1 MAPGTRH
8 LQTRT
13 GIAAAVARVH
23 TRVLSAFRI
32 PLAALALLVS
42 ALALPSATQAQPQS
56 PATLMAD
63 QIYVDRAG
71 RLIASGSVEVW
82 QDSVRLTAQR
92 VVYDSRRDH
101 LQIDGPISVNDGPD
115 ILFLADS
122 AELSPNL
129 RAGILHSARIVLDRQ
144 LQISAASIVRDPS
157 GINQLTSVVA
167 SSCPVCAA
175 DPTPLWEIRA
185 ARVTHD
191 EATDQLLFERAQFR
205 FAGVPIF
212 YLPRLRL
219 PGPAQ
224 DRSRGILPPNVNL
237 DSDLGLSVGLPYFI
251 PIGDT
256 QDVTLTPMLS
266 TDGLRGMGFR
276 WRMARTNGGIEIG
289 GQITRDN
296 ILPGE
301 LRGYAY
307 VRALFAL
314 SNDFKLTT
322 DLIGASDHSYLET
335 YDITSAPRLTAHV
348 TLERVRRD
356 QMARARAL
364 AFYSMRAGDINDE
377 LPNAVAQAE
386 LDQRIGL
393 GHTAIGGTLRLQ
405 MGAQAF
411 RRESATDGVQGRDV
425 SRAHLQLTW
434 RRTEVLAGGILATGA
449 LDGRVDHVRVADDS
463 AYPDPVTRRVGQAM
477 IEFRWPWAMTTDSG
491 ARHVIEPV
499 VQAIESRRR
508 GGALPNDD
516 HTMPELDEGSLFAL
530 TRYSGEDARDDGS
543 RVNAGLRW
551 TRHDPSGWTSEAL
564 VGRIW
569 RRAAYDGFDPA
580 HVQPLGRETSDWL
593 LAGRLS
599 HQDGYALSLRVL
611 VAPDSTVS
619 RAETRLD
626 WAGRMSTISTAYLYL
641 PDSPFENRTTPLSE
655 WSVDVGRQFGNGWSS
670 SVGWDYDVAQ
680 QLFATAR
687 AGLEFRNEC
696 LAFDMS
702 FSRQFVTAT
711 NPTASTRFNMQ
722 IDLLGIGGRAPTEGG
737 RSCRT

>member
-1 MAPGTRH
+1 MAPKTRQ
-8 LQTRT
+8 LQTRA
-13 GIAAAVARVH
+13 GIAAAILRVPV
-23 TRVLSAFRI
+23 RGLSVLSAA
-32 PLAALALLVS
+32 LLALVAALLHPS
-42 ALALPSATQAQPQS
+42 QGLAQA

-71 RLIASGSVEVW
+71 RLIASGSVEIW

-92 VVYDSRRDH
+92 VVFDDRRDH
-101 LQIDGPISVNDGPD
+101 LQVDGPITLSDGPD

-122 AELSPNL
+122 AELSPDL
-129 RAGILHSARIVLDRQ
+129 RAGIITSARIVLDRQ
-144 LQISAASIVRDPS
+144 LQITAASMVRDPS

-191 EATDQLLFERAQFR
+191 ENTDQLRFERAQFR

-219 PGPAQ
+219 PGPGL
-224 DRSRGILPPNVNL
+224 DRSRGVLPPIVNL

-251 PIGDT
+251 PLGDT
-256 QDVTLTPMLS
+256 QDVTVTPMLS
-266 TDGLRGMGFR
+266 TEGLGGLGFR
-276 WRMARTNGGIEIG
+276 WRMARPNGGIEIG

-314 SNDFKLTT
+314 SNDFRLST
-322 DLIGASDHSYLET
+322 DLIGASDRSYLET
-335 YDITSAPRLTAHV
+335 YDITDAPRLSAHV

-356 QMARARAL
+356 QMVRARAL
-364 AFYSMRAGDINDE
+364 AFYSMRAGDNNDQ

-386 LDQRIGL
+386 WDQRIGL
-393 GHTAIGGTLRLQ
+393 GHTALGGTLRLQ

-411 RRESATDGVQGRDV
+411 RRESSASGASGRDV

-449 LDGRVDHVRVADDS
+449 LDGRVDHVRVADDLR
-463 AYPDPVTRRVGQAM
+463 YPVPVTRQAAQAM
-477 IEFRWPWAMTTDSG
+477 IEFRWPWAMTAASG
-491 ARHVIEPV
+491 ARHVVEPI
-499 VQAIESRRR
+499 VQAIESRR
-508 GGALPNDD
+508 GGGRLPNDD
-516 HTMPELDEGSLFAL
+516 HTMPELDEGNLFAL
-530 TRYSGEDARDDGS
+530 TRYSGEDAIDDGS

-564 VGRIW
+564 IGRIW
-569 RRAAYDGFDPA
+569 RRDAFNGFGPT
-580 HVQPLGRETSDWL
+580 HIQPLGRETSDWL

-611 VAPDSTVS
+611 MAPDSTVS
-619 RAETRLD
+619 RAETSLA
-626 WAGRMSTISTAYLYL
+626 WSGRTTTISTGYLYS

-655 WSVDVGRQFGNGWSS
+655 WRVDVARRFASGWSS
-670 SVGWDYDVAQ
+670 SLGWDYDVAQ

-696 LAFDMS
+696 LSVDLTFA
-702 FSRQFVTAT
+702 RHFVTAT

-722 IDLLGIGGRAPTEGG
+722 VDLLGIGGRAPSDSG